1 MAKIKA
7 IMKYMGSQEG
17 VKWHDIKWTFGKEVE
32 FTEPEDILAVR
43 SFMKRPDVGRNWYI
57 RVEEVPIIGATKTVA
72 EVKATAP
79 APVVPQ
85 PAKELEKAKD
95 ALDEVLAETKPTRNY
110 SWKNKGKKKQ
120 E

>member
-7 IMKYMGSQEG
+7 IMKYLGSQEG
-17 VKWHDIKWTFGKEVE
+17 VKWHDIKWTYGKEVE
-32 FTEPEDILAVR
+32 FTDPEDILAVR
-43 SFMKRPDVGRNWYI
+43 AFMGRPDVGKNWNI
-57 RVEEVPIIGATKTVA
+57 RIEEVPLLGQTKTVA

-110 SWKNKGKKKQ
+110 SWKNRSKNPKK
-120 E
+120 